1 MALQDILG
9 QIGDMAGNAVE
20 GAQDAL
26 GNVTEGVD
34 LGGIVEGA
42 VTGAKELDAI
52 ADLPSRDVLIA
63 RLLGSMMSP
72 ISGLAIVLDQIAK
85 KMGGDAPAAAA
96 AE

>member
-9 QIGDMAGNAVE
+9 QIGDMAGDAVE

-42 VTGAKELDAI
+42 QDAI
-52 ADLPSRDVLIA
+52 GGIAENVDLGNIAEAAGGVLEGIF
-63 RLLGSMMSP
+63 
-72 ISGLAIVLDQIAK
+72 
-85 KMGGDAPAAAA
+85 GGDK
-96 AE
+96 E